1 MGDPVKIVDLARNMI
16 RLSGREPETDIPIQF
31 VGRRPGEKVH
41 EELFNPSERPQPTP
55 AEKIMFAQRPG
66 LDPDWVESAFARVEE
81 VVYEGDADAISA
93 AVAEL
98 ATEHAL
104 ATTGGTP

>member
-1 MGDPVKIVDLARNMI
+1 MV
-16 RLSGREPETDIPIQF
+16 
-31 VGRRPGEKVH
+31 
-41 EELFNPSERPQPTP
+41 
-55 AEKIMFAQRPG
+55 AQRPA